1 VKIMSRKILIEKR
14 LKEIFQNK
22 QVSEDAIEW
31 IDEHISELL
40 TNAYTSIKD
49 NGKIKR
55 ITKEIAKFIIIE
67 QERK

>member
-1 VKIMSRKILIEKR
+1 MSRKILIEKR

-22 QVSEDAIEW
+22 QISEDAIEW

-40 TNAYTSIKD
+40 TNAYVSIKD